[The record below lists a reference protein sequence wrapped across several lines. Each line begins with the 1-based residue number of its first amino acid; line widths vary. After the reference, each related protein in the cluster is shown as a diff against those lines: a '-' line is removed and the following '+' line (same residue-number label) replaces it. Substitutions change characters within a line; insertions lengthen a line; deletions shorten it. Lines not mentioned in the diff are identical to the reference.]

1 MSSQTK
7 IDQCTERCDLV
18 DLLNEYR
25 RERVQPPPRTPESQV
40 PTDAPDYKVPTS
52 APAQEPQQQE
62 NPAPPHTPSLTVAPA
77 PTPAPAQE
85 PQQETRGEGEVSGGD
100 DDVEVCWG
108 EGFLSVLLHHSLYL
122 EHAGPRTHISQ
133 V

>member
-25 RERVQPPPRTPESQV
+25 RERVQPPPRTPECQV

-77 PTPAPAQE
+77 PTPAPVQE
-85 PQQETRGEGEVSGGD
+85 PRQQETQGQGGELSGGGGHE
-100 DDVEVCWG
+100 EVCWG
-108 EGFLSVLLHHSLYL
+108 KGFSL
-122 EHAGPRTHISQ
+122 
-133 V
+133 